1 MISVKYH
8 RNLDLL
14 NVSKNFDLFSVVFV
28 AVEIEFN
35 FDQIEIQYSI
45 YFLKTVISFCKS
57 MAIYLL
63 IYILIIGF
71 YLFYFASI
79 YIYYLYL
86 NS

>member
-1 MISVKYH
+1 MISVKCH

-35 FDQIEIQYSI
+35 FDQTETQSSI
-45 YFLKTVISFCKS
+45 YFLKTIIPFCIS
-57 MAIYLL
+57 MAVYLL
-63 IYILIIGF
+63 IFIPMIGF

-79 YIYYLYL
+79 YIYYLYFY
-86 NS
+86 S

>member
-1 MISVKYH
+1 MISVKCH

-35 FDQIEIQYSI
+35 FDQTETQSSI
-45 YFLKTVISFCKS
+45 YFLKTVIPFCKS
-57 MAIYLL
+57 MAVYLL
-63 IYILIIGF
+63 IYIPMIVY

-79 YIYYLYL
+79 NIFYLYL
-86 NS
+86 YS